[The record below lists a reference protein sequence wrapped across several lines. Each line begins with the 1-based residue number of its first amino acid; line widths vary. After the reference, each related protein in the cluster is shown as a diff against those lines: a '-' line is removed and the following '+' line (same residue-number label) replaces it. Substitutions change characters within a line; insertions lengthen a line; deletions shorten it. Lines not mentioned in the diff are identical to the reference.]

1 MKNIILGALSLLFFS
16 SILSQEN
23 RSFSL
28 EEAIAFGL
36 IYNRT
41 AQNAGSDI
49 AIAKKKQWETIA
61 LGLPQINLNGEYTN
75 NLKQGVSL
83 IPSEIFGGPAGEF
96 TEIAFGTRQQINAT
110 LRLDQLLFDGSYLVG
125 IQASKV
131 YLEISNRAKLKTDL
145 EVKKAIIKAYCN
157 VLLATQQIDV
167 LNRNLENVQK
177 NLLEVEAIF
186 ENGLIEKENVE
197 QLQITLASLENSL
210 QYAQQ
215 MKIISQGLLKI
226 VLGISNEDS
235 ITLTD
240 SLEGL
245 TLKKLSKSVLDN
257 PFIIENNIDF
267 QIAKNSVASQKLL
280 LKLARFKA
288 LPSLTAFI
296 NGRYNGNNDRFEFL
310 DSEQP
315 WYGSSMVG
323 VKLTV
328 PVFSSFKRS
337 ASVAQARLDLK
348 KEINLFEETKQQLNL
363 KVASAKSSCMLAVNK
378 FKTAQKTLKLAES
391 IEQKNQTKFYEGLA
405 SSFEL
410 YQAQNQLYTSQ
421 NQLLL
426 AMIDL
431 INENTNLETLLHQTP
446 TE

>member
-1 MKNIILGALSLLFFS
+1 
-16 SILSQEN
+16 
-23 RSFSL
+23 
-28 EEAIAFGL
+28 
-36 IYNRT
+36 
-41 AQNAGSDI
+41 
-49 AIAKKKQWETIA
+49 
-61 LGLPQINLNGEYTN
+61 
-75 NLKQGVSL
+75 
-83 IPSEIFGGPAGEF
+83 
-96 TEIAFGTRQQINAT
+96 
-110 LRLDQLLFDGSYLVG
+110 
-125 IQASKV
+125 
-131 YLEISNRAKLKTDL
+131 
-145 EVKKAIIKAYCN
+145 
-157 VLLATQQIDV
+157 
-167 LNRNLENVQK
+167 
-177 NLLEVEAIF
+177 
-186 ENGLIEKENVE
+186 
-197 QLQITLASLENSL
+197 
-210 QYAQQ
+210 
-215 MKIISQGLLKI
+215 
-226 VLGISNEDS
+226 
-235 ITLTD
+235 
-240 SLEGL
+240 
-245 TLKKLSKSVLDN
+245 
-257 PFIIENNIDF
+257 
-267 QIAKNSVASQKLL
+267 L